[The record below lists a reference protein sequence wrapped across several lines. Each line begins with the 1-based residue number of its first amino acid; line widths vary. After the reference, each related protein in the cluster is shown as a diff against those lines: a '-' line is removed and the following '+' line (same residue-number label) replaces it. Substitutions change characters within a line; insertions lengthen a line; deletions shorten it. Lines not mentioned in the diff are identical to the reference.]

1 MSPESPEPPA
11 PAGRWQQLERI
22 FVWLVA
28 LHSLAVGAMLLFA
41 PVWSVAFGGWPGAT
55 PLFFPRQ
62 AGVFHFVAVLGYLLE
77 YHRSRT
83 VTLMVGTKTIAF
95 VFLLTMWAMGEPAWS
110 VPFSGLADG
119 AMGVVAVY
127 LHRAAERERGSAA

>member
-1 MSPESPEPPA
+1 MSDL
-11 PAGRWQQLERI
+11 PAGTWDRRERL
-22 FVWLVA
+22 FVGLVA
-28 LHSLAVGAMLLFA
+28 AHSLAVGAMLLFVPA
-41 PVWSVAFGGWPGAT
+41 WSIGFGGWSGAA

-77 YHRSRT
+77 YARSRT
-83 VTLMVGTKTIAF
+83 VTFMVVTKTIAF

-119 AMGVVAVY
+119 AMGVAAVL
-127 LHRAAERERGSAA
+127 LHRAAARERGVDP